1 MATLTHGPGRGPDN
15 QKHQVVE
22 KQHDEAETNLGAV
35 PGLIQFIEEATQLT
49 QACLSKHNG

>member
-15 QKHQVVE
+15 QKHQVME

-35 PGLIQFIEEATQLT
+35 PGLIQFVEEATQLT
-49 QACLSKHNG
+49 